1 MRGMEAAI
9 KAEFSEGGLGVG
21 VNSFYM
27 TLVPPCKMVE
37 ASTTGLTKNIIVQH
51 KYRTSKI

>member
-1 MRGMEAAI
+1 MEVAI
-9 KAEFSEGGLGVG
+9 KEAEFAERGLGVG

-37 ASTTGLTKNIIVQH
+37 ASTTDQ
-51 KYRTSKI
+51 RKI